1 MSVETTTKPVFVPI
15 ALPLKEAQA
24 TFRALQVAF
33 QNIGTGAE
41 RDMLAG
47 MFSADELREIQGVYA
62 RAMYAVG
69 EAIDKAQGV
78 SDEPT
83 RRTRNGDD

>member
-1 MSVETTTKPVFVPI
+1 MEETITKPVYVAI

-33 QNIGTGAE
+33 QNVGLGAD
-41 RDMLAG
+41 RDALAG
-47 MFSADELREIQGVYA
+47 MFTPEELRDIQGVYA

-69 EAIDKAQGV
+69 EAVDKARDAGEKP
-78 SDEPT
+78 SNETLRKD
-83 RRTRNGDD
+83 

>member
-1 MSVETTTKPVFVPI
+1 MSATAESKPVYVPI

-41 RDMLAG
+41 CDMLAG

-62 RAMYAVG
+62 RAMYAVA

-78 SDEPT
+78 SDDPM
-83 RRTRNGDD
+83 RNG